1 MKNLLLPKL
10 FILFVALSFVE
21 SSNSQIMTTYQMS
34 NIPVLKKDSLQQVS
48 DSLKLRENIIA
59 QMNYCISTLT
69 NIIHHKSI
77 DVLNHESDQLINNLT
92 IEQIVGLEEIND
104 FRLDLAEAISK
115 FEITE
120 EERLLMKRI
129 QSIKRD
135 NLKWNALANALNPT
149 MLLTGNS
156 GPGMGYQI
164 AFQAL
169 LTAARSVV
177 EYQSMKGEQNI
188 EELQAMW
195 SLRKEDLKGI
205 NKVRTDAMDVL
216 FKLYNKYKLSEFD
229 RLTESTADLL
239 SQYIA
244 EVDVEKRIRL
254 LEDNYETYKNIV
266 DYYYYLG
273 MAYADNMQYEK
284 AVPVLNKYL
293 SLYSVAP
300 ILRYN
305 EKVGCVALTK
315 LLNEKNLSTTEKE
328 TLIQTALDNLP
339 GNSAAVLQCAMIY
352 LYELKKEEK
361 ALEILRKGIDDVRA
375 FDRDLLF
382 MAATKWMPIIVKYP
396 LIKNAICSAF
406 ENCKQMSLDTYAAYL
421 LNTTPNA
428 WEKLNKLIK
437 FDNIDDYHIYK
448 PWESIL
454 NEELSIVLPPSI
466 MCNTKEVSCYF
477 EYYDNSEIHINQ
489 LVTTY
494 ANSVTLDDINDVD
507 CFKSNKDLKYLF
519 LENIGSDE
527 TFVVKRNLDYAKIK
541 KGEAHRMSEFTLSD
555 SDIEDIIDFCNEHV
569 SKVENVVLNNI
580 PYDVSIEKKNLSND
594 KTLFFKGKSLLYTPQ
609 INEPNGYYFNIY
621 FSNGIHFKWRYNQ
634 EKEILEPY
642 IYWYDNKIVYGEANK
657 KLH

>member
-1 MKNLLLPKL
+1 MKNILLPKL
-10 FILFVALSFVE
+10 FILLVALSFVKN
-21 SSNSQIMTTYQMS
+21 SNSQIVTINQTSNMS
-34 NIPVLKKDSLQQVS
+34 VSDSLQQVS

-77 DVLNHESDQLINNLT
+77 AVLNHESDQLINNLT

-177 EYQSMKGEQNI
+177 EYQAMKGEQNI

-195 SLRKEDLKGI
+195 SLRKEDLKEI
-205 NKVRTDAMDVL
+205 NRTRTKAMDVL
-216 FKLYNKYKLSEFD
+216 FKLYNKYKLNEFD

-244 EVDVEKRIRL
+244 EANVEKRIRL

-284 AVPVLNKYL
+284 AAPILNKYL
-293 SLYSVAP
+293 LLYSIAP

-305 EKVGCVALTK
+305 EKIGCIALTK
-315 LLNEKNLSTTEKE
+315 LLNDKNLPTNEKE
-328 TLIQTALDNLP
+328 MLIQTALDNLP
-339 GNSAAVLQCAMIY
+339 GNSAAVLQCAMTY
-352 LYELKKEEK
+352 LYELRNEEK
-361 ALEILRKGIDDVRA
+361 ALAILRKGIDDVRA
-375 FDRDLLF
+375 SDRDLLF
-382 MAATKWMPIIVKYP
+382 MAATKWMSIIVKYP

-406 ENCKQMSLDTYAAYL
+406 ENCKQISLDTYAAYL
-421 LNTTPNA
+421 LKTTPNA

-437 FDNIDDYHIYK
+437 FNNIDDYHIYK

-454 NEELSIVLPPSI
+454 NDELSIVLPPNI
-466 MCNTKEVSCYF
+466 TYNTKEVSCYF
-477 EYYDNSEIHINQ
+477 EYYNNSEIHINQ
-489 LVTTY
+489 LVTAY
-494 ANSVTLDDINDVD
+494 ANSITLDDINDVD

-519 LENIGSDE
+519 LENINSDE
-527 TFVVKRNLDYAKIK
+527 TFVVKRNLDYVKIK
-541 KGEAHRMSEFTLSD
+541 KGEAHRMSEFILSE
-555 SDIEDIIDFCNEHV
+555 SDIEDIIDFCKEHV
-569 SKVENVVLNNI
+569 SKVENVVLNNF
-580 PYDVSIEKKNLSND
+580 PYDVSTENKSISSN

-621 FSNGIHFKWRYNQ
+621 FSNGIHLKWKFNQ

-642 IYWYDNKIVYGEANK
+642 IYWHDNEIVYGEAYK